1 MLIKEKMKQNPFLKG
16 ETFEKGFFHSKGT
29 YIDPTSIVG
38 PNVEL
43 GENVKIGPF
52 CLIIGRVKIDSQTR
66 IHTNVS
72 IGMPAQDRGT
82 KDSLGTVKIGKNC
95 EIREFVTISAAK
107 KMNEHSPGNTII
119 GENCYLMNFSHV
131 AHDVVLEN
139 NVTLINSV
147 NLAGHVHV
155 EHHSMLMAN
164 TAVHQFCRIGAYSAL
179 APFSGMRQDLT
190 PFSLFNGIPGRF
202 AGLNIVA
209 LKRAG
214 LESSDINGIKKVT
227 QLFFQEKLP
236 LAKIFHT
243 VEQDA
248 LLKENKYVK
257 HFLTFAKNS
266 NRGISR
272 KTIRE

>member
-1 MLIKEKMKQNPFLKG
+1 MDKTG
-16 ETFEKGFFHSKGT
+16 
-29 YIDPTSIVG
+29 DTSAGDTSVG
-38 PNVEL
+38 
-43 GENVKIGPF
+43 
-52 CLIIGRVKIDSQTR
+52 D
-66 IHTNVS
+66 
-72 IGMPAQDRGT
+72 
-82 KDSLGTVKIGKNC
+82 
-95 EIREFVTISAAK
+95 
-107 KMNEHSPGNTII
+107 
-119 GENCYLMNFSHV
+119 NCYVMNFSHV

-139 NVTLINSV
+139 DVTLINNV

-202 AGLNIVA
+202 AGLNVVA

-214 LESSDINGIKKVT
+214 IESKDINGIKKVA
-227 QLFFQEKLP
+227 QLFFKEKLP
-236 LAKIFHT
+236 LQEIFHR
-243 VEQDA
+243 VEQVES
-248 LLKENKYVK
+248 LKENKHVK

-272 KTIRE
+272 KTIKG